1 MKVSGEMTLF
11 VPVEEWTLTVP
22 PPPPVEDGT
31 GVADLE
37 PDPTD
42 SSGTP
47 AELSTSSP
55 ESEESRVWR
64 PLT

>member
-11 VPVEEWTLTVP
+11 VTVEEWTLTVP

-31 GVADLE
+31 GVAD
-37 PDPTD
+37 

-55 ESEESRVWR
+55 ESEYRHESGGH
-64 PLT
+64 